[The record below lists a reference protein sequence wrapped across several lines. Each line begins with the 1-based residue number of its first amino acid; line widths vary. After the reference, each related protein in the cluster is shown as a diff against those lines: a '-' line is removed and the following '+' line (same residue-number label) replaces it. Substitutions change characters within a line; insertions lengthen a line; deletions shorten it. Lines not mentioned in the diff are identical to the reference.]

1 MIFKRLK
8 DLKNSI
14 CNWTVALCTS
24 RLYFFTFPTSVV
36 FLPTYTCLKEN
47 KHRKIAL
54 VTVNAS
60 SPYMPNPTS
69 EFQELTLWSI
79 TQYFF
84 VFFNAARSPKYN
96 LFKPWWSIWRLHTL
110 LILATPSW
118 EWKIVLEFRNKMFWA
133 ATISRACPL
142 EMTCKVFYYS
152 VPFNKKKHSSNLYNS
167 DSYKNGT
174 LVLQF
179 QSWNTCSTCRLI
191 VLGTFTII
199 LAFRY
204 SPQISSILLEETGWQ
219 CSLTLHV

>member
-1 MIFKRLK
+1 MILKRLK

-152 VPFNKKKHSSNLYNS
+152 VLFN
-167 DSYKNGT
+167 
-174 LVLQF
+174 
-179 QSWNTCSTCRLI
+179 
-191 VLGTFTII
+191 
-199 LAFRY
+199 
-204 SPQISSILLEETGWQ
+204 
-219 CSLTLHV
+219 

>member
-110 LILATPSW
+110 LILATPVESEKLFW
-118 EWKIVLEFRNKMFWA
+118 NSGTRCFGQQQYPEHVHWKWHAKFSIIVFFL
-133 ATISRACPL
+133 I
-142 EMTCKVFYYS
+142 
-152 VPFNKKKHSSNLYNS
+152 KKNSSNLYNS

-174 LVLQF
+174 FVLQF